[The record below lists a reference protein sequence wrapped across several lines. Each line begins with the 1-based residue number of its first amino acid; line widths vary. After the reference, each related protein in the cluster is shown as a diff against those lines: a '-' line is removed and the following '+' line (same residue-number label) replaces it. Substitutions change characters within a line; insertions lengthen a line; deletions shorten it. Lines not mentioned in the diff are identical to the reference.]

1 MKKHLLI
8 ILTLSVGI
16 VFFSGTSLF
25 SLTDSEQFTSVEERR
40 ILAAIQERNEHLSER
55 EERLDKRE
63 LQLKTLE
70 AEVDKK
76 LAAMQQLRN
85 ELNRLLDRRDAE
97 EEERIFE
104 LSLIYERMNPQQ
116 AAVLISEL
124 ETQLAVNLLLGIK
137 KKTAGQIME
146 RLNAETALRLS
157 KAFTDLSVNDTPGN

>member
-1 MKKHLLI
+1 MNKRLFI
-8 ILTLSVGI
+8 TLTLI
-16 VFFSGTSLF
+16 VNILFFSGTSLF
-25 SLTDSEQFTSVEERR
+25 SFTDGEQFTSVEERR
-40 ILAAIQERNEHLSER
+40 ILTDIQERSERLGER
-55 EERLDKRE
+55 EEQLEKRE

-76 LAAMQQLRN
+76 IATMQQLRN
-85 ELNRLLDRRDAE
+85 ELNQLLDRRDAE

-124 ETQLAVNLLLGIK
+124 ETQMAVNLLLGIK

-146 RLNAETALRLS
+146 RLNAETAIRLS